1 MSYFA
6 VYDESS
12 GEIQNVVE
20 CPDFLADSIH
30 LDSGQSCI
38 KVDQQVSP
46 RKYLVS
52 DGILIQKE

>member
-20 CPDFLADSIH
+20 CPDFLADTIH
-30 LDSGQSCI
+30 LDSGQSYI

-46 RKYLVS
+46 RKYLVL
-52 DGILIQKE
+52 DRTLILKA